1 MKKIRKSGFF
11 FKTCGNYLLMVK
23 LAILFPLMTFMAYPA
38 MALGQQADIKLN
50 NVDLQVVF
58 KEIRQK
64 MGYTFVYNDQ
74 IVRKAGKIS
83 VDIVSDDVDQIL
95 RKCLES
101 TELDFYIE
109 DNIVVITAKTGQN
122 IPQVEEKP
130 VIVKGK
136 IVDKQ
141 QQPLPGASVVI
152 KGTTLGTVSDN
163 LGEFSLT
170 LPESEKVMLVVS
182 FIGMETQEIEF
193 SGGDPLRI
201 EMQEQ
206 MNEIGEV
213 TVVSTGYQT
222 VNRKDMVGSY
232 NTLDVDDIRIPAY
245 SNIVDMLQGQVPSMI
260 VTRQSA
266 RAGSSPKIK
275 IRGTTTLGNTDP
287 IFVVDGI
294 IQDDPIRFNASIGMI
309 DDIENIIGNQVS
321 WLNPSDIETVT
332 ILKDASATAI
342 YGSRASNGVIVI
354 TTKKPK
360 MGDRISVNYTGSVT
374 ISPRPTYRQFNL
386 MNSQERVAFSE
397 EAYEAGAKYTYEPIR
412 DINTFEGSM
421 AMFFNGQISE
431 NEYIKRRNE
440 LETVNTDWL
449 KLLTETSVSHN
460 HNLSIGG
467 SSPRANYTVS
477 LGYSKE
483 KGQEKGNSS
492 ERFTSRAAVNF
503 RLHDRV
509 NVAVT
514 LNGSL
519 SKNIGYANGVNP
531 LAYATTTSCAIPA
544 YNEDG
549 TFAFYKRNNTY
560 KYNRQNLY
568 LDYNILNEM
577 ENSESKVKN
586 AYMGISLDFSWRIT
600 DWLKYQFTGGYSYT
614 GVNTERYSTERSF
627 YIANK
632 YRGYNYGTV
641 EPTDPWYKAA
651 QLPHGGELFASEAT
665 QYNYNIQNKLLL
677 EHEFNQD
684 HRVNVMLGTEVR
696 SSMDNNMQNM
706 YYGYVPDRGH
716 TFVKPNIPQEIIPIM
731 AAEAPEGFD
740 ILNELYNGGTQIA
753 KRTDNFFSLF
763 ATVAYSAMGRY
774 VFNFNIRHDASNRFG
789 QRTNRRFDPTYS
801 LGGAWRISS
810 EPWMQWSNHVLSDLN
825 LKVTYGIQGNA
836 NLATSPDLILKMEGV
851 KDFYET
857 YYSDIVSI
865 PNPNLAWERTHTWN
879 YGLDLQLF
887 ERFNVVLD
895 YYTRKSN
902 AVIKQNIPYLN
913 GQETMDINGGI
924 LYNKG
929 FEVTVSFNP
938 VNKKDF
944 GINISLNS
952 SKNWNRGGKT
962 PFEPTYEEFLKGIST
977 SILKKGYPVD
987 GFWSYSFAGL
997 NPENGAPMFNYMD
1010 VEKLEAKA
1018 DPTRVLVYSGSSEP
1032 DFTGGLNLGVRYKS
1046 LTLNSSFS
1054 LLLGGHKRLPNPY
1067 RGFGAGVRLPDATT
1081 NITKELN
1088 KRWKKP
1094 GDHKVT
1100 DIPALLTGEYRISS
1114 PFNSNANLISELYQN
1129 SDALV
1134 VSSSFLRC
1142 QNLGLTWRMANE
1154 KARKI
1159 GLNSLSVSAS
1169 VNNLFVIASKRYHGF
1184 DPELEESVMPKRYT
1198 VSLNIGF

>member
-1 MKKIRKSGFF
+1 MDGFF
-11 FKTCGNYLLMVK
+11 LKTYGNFLLMTKLTMLFLLMVFVV
-23 LAILFPLMTFMAYPA
+23 LPVMAS
-38 MALGQQADIKLN
+38 GQHTGIRLKD
-50 NVDLQVVF
+50 VDLQVAF
-58 KEIRQK
+58 KEIKQK
-64 MGYTFVYNDQ
+64 MGYTFVCNDQ
-74 IVRKAGKIS
+74 MVKNAGKIS
-83 VDIVSDDVDQIL
+83 VDIVSDDVNLIL
-95 RKCLES
+95 KKCLES
-101 TELDFYIE
+101 TDLDFYIE
-109 DNIVVITAKTGQN
+109 DK
-122 IPQVEEKP
+122 
-130 VIVKGK
+130 VIVIVSKPEKRSAGDEKKNVTAKGK
-136 IVDKQ
+136 IVDTQ

-152 KGTTLGTVSDN
+152 KGTSLGTVSDHM
-163 LGEFSLT
+163 GEFTLT
-170 LPESEKVMLVVS
+170 LPGNEKIILVIS
-182 FIGMETQEIEF
+182 FVGMETQEIEF
-193 SGGDPLRI
+193 SGNDPIRVV
-201 EMQEQ
+201 MQEQ
-206 MNEIGEV
+206 TNEIGEV

-232 NTLDVDDIRIPAY
+232 RTLKVDDIRIPAY
-245 SNIVDMLQGQVPSMI
+245 SNIVDMLQGQVASMI

-275 IRGTTTLGNTDP
+275 IRGTTTLSNTDP

-309 DDIENIIGNQVS
+309 DDIENIIGNQVA
-321 WLNPSDIETVT
+321 WLNPNDIETVT

-360 MGDRISVNYTGSVT
+360 MGDRISVNYSGSVT
-374 ISPRPTYRQFNL
+374 ISPRPVYRQFNL

-397 EAYEAGAKYTYEPIR
+397 EAYEAGAKYASEPIR

-421 AMFFNGQISE
+421 AMFFDGQISE
-431 NEYIKRRNE
+431 EEYVKRRNE
-440 LETVNTDWL
+440 METMNTDWL
-449 KLLTETSVSHN
+449 ELLTETSVSHN

-467 SSPRANYTVS
+467 SSARANYTVS
-477 LGYSKE
+477 LGYNKE

-514 LNGSL
+514 LNGAL
-519 SKNIGYANGVNP
+519 NKNTGYANGVDP
-531 LAYATTTSCAIPA
+531 LAYATATSRAIPA
-544 YNEDG
+544 YEKDG
-549 TFAFYKRNNTY
+549 SFAFYKRNNTY
-560 KYNRQNLY
+560 KYNKQNLY

-577 ENSESKVKN
+577 ENSASTVKN
-586 AYMGISLDFSWRIT
+586 AYLGISVDFSWRMT

-632 YRGYNYGTV
+632 YRGYDYGTL
-641 EPTDPWYKAA
+641 EPTHPWYKAA
-651 QLPHGGELFASEAT
+651 QLPHGGELFSSEAT

-677 EHEFNQD
+677 EHEFNPN
-684 HRVNVMLGTEVR
+684 HRINVMLGTEVR
-696 SSMDNNMQNM
+696 SSMDHNMQNM

-716 TFVKPNIPQEIIPIM
+716 TFVRPNIPQEIIPIM
-731 AAEAPEGFD
+731 AGEVPEGFD
-740 ILNELYNGGTQIA
+740 ILNELYTGGNSIA

-763 ATVAYSAMGRY
+763 ATAAYSAMGRY

-810 EPWMQWSNHVLSDLN
+810 EPWMQWCSSVLSDLN

-836 NLATSPDLILKMEGV
+836 NLATSPELILKMGGV

-857 YYSDIVSI
+857 YFSTIVSI

-913 GQETMDINGGI
+913 GQETMNINGGI

-944 GINISLNS
+944 GINVSLNS

-962 PFEPTYEEFLKGIST
+962 PFEPTYEDFLKGIST
-977 SILKKGYPVD
+977 SILKKGYPVN

-997 NPENGAPMFNYMD
+997 NPENGSPMFNHME
-1010 VEKLEAKA
+1010 VEEAVAKA

-1032 DFTGGLNLGVRYKS
+1032 DFTGGLNFGIRYKS

-1067 RGFGAGVRLPDATT
+1067 RDFGAGVRLPDATK

-1088 KRWKKP
+1088 KRWKKA

-1100 DIPALLTGEYRISS
+1100 DIPALMTGEYRTVS

-1142 QNLGLTWRMANE
+1142 QNLGLTWRMKNE
-1154 KARKI
+1154 QARKM

-1184 DPELEESVMPKRYT
+1184 DPELEESIMPKRYT
-1198 VSLNIGF
+1198 VSLNVGF